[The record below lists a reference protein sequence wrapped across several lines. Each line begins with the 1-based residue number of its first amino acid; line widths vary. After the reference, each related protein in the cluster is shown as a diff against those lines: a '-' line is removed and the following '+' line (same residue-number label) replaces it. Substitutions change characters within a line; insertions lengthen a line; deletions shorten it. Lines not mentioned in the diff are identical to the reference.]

1 MRFGLRH
8 GAVMLLVAIWGCA
21 SPSTRA
27 PVSDPPSLVEKVD
40 EARDL
45 VRRGRADAA
54 RPLLESLLALA
65 PRSVAVHRALQNLRM
80 AAHEKESLTREYRD
94 LRDAAPRDP
103 LWHYLYGRLLH
114 RVEDQ
119 AVEFRRARALAPD
132 WVWGVYGMAW
142 VEMAEGRPE
151 RAMRFIDEALSLD
164 PHHALAHQL
173 KGRALAALRD
183 FDLAEV
189 ELRYAARLDRLS
201 SAQAWIA
208 LAGIAEARGARLGEF
223 EALSLALDV
232 APEDDGIVERLLD
245 WLADSDSSALR
256 LLTRDRL
263 ETYVEKWPDV
273 APASRVRARLSR
285 AARDRRE
292 ELARLKRVV
301 ETGVVTPDISRQ
313 LRGLAAERDPGA
325 CSLWVRGLGVPAT
338 ELAPGPAGIVRCL
351 ASPEGAK
358 SVPLASW
365 LRRLDRAGW
374 QEEALDL
381 VRALPPSAIDDE
393 ARDVIRILRSH
404 VRALAKLELFAAEVE
419 AGLHSGAASDL
430 GLYMRAM
437 GHIVAKETG
446 ESLGND
452 EPLRSFP
459 FVGEILDS
467 SRRPAGSLNA
477 YLGRHGQV
485 MFAGRLAGGTSQ
497 ALLMNVIKGPLVER
511 PEGWPDERGIRGW
524 VGEAVRIRPK
534 EDLFGESA
542 GRALLRSYYLDLDVL
557 RPWAGRLEREVRA
570 LTAEQKKRLEATE
583 GLEAHGG
590 RERQDMALPLDAAM
604 ALRWR
609 AFQLHGRLPVV
620 GNVHAHE
627 VGHLFDA
634 LEFIPLGDHILSN
647 LLLALQGGFSAEG
660 IMSYLE
666 ESAEAH
672 ALVHGPS
679 PHLVLAEMID
689 ALPRT
694 AEAGPHSRG
703 YRRLLGRFL
712 AELDRRLDE
721 FPALRNDH
729 TLLHQLHRLSEEEI
743 RDLASAL
750 D

>member
-8 GAVMLLVAIWGCA
+8 GAVVLLVAFWGCV
-21 SPSTRA
+21 SPSTRV
-27 PVSDPPSLVEKVD
+27 PDPDPPSLVQQVD

-45 VRRGRADAA
+45 VRRGQVEAA
-54 RPLLESLLALA
+54 RALLESLLARA

-80 AAHEKESLTREYRD
+80 AGHEREDLAREYRG
-94 LRDAAPRDP
+94 LCAAAPRDP

-119 AVEFRRARALAPD
+119 RVEFKRARDLAPD

-142 VEMAEGRPE
+142 TELAEGRPA
-151 RAMRFIDEALSLD
+151 RALPYIDAALELD
-164 PHHALAHQL
+164 PRHALAHQL
-173 KGRALAALRD
+173 KGRALAALQD

-201 SAQAWIA
+201 SAQAWVA
-208 LAGIAEARGARLGEF
+208 LAGISEARGERLSEF
-223 EALSLALDV
+223 EALSQALDV
-232 APEDDGIVERLLD
+232 APEDEGVVERLLD
-245 WLADSDSSALR
+245 WLADSDSRAMR
-256 LLTRDRL
+256 LLARDRL
-263 ETYVEKWPDV
+263 ERYVEEWPDV
-273 APASRVRARLSR
+273 GPAPRVRARLSR
-285 AARDRRE
+285 VVRDRRE
-292 ELARLKRVV
+292 ELAQLRAVV
-301 ETGVVTPDISRQ
+301 EKGVVTPDISRQ
-313 LRGLAAERDPGA
+313 LRGLVAEREPGA
-325 CSLWVRGLGVPAT
+325 CSLWVRALGVPAT
-338 ELAPGPAGIVRCL
+338 ELAPGPARIVRCL
-351 ASPEGAK
+351 ASPAEAEA
-358 SVPLASW
+358 VPLALW
-365 LRRLDRAGW
+365 LQFLDRAGW

-381 VRALPPSAIDDE
+381 VRALPQSAVDDAAHE
-393 ARDVIRILRSH
+393 VVRALRSH
-404 VRALAKLELFAAEVE
+404 LRALSKLELFADEVE
-419 AGLHSGAASDL
+419 AGLHPGAGSDL
-430 GLYMRAM
+430 GIFMRAM
-437 GHIVAKETG
+437 GRIVAKETG
-446 ESLGND
+446 EKLGND

-485 MFAGRLAGGTSQ
+485 MFAGRLAGGMSQ
-497 ALLMNVIKGPLVER
+497 ALLMNVVKGPLEER

-557 RPWAGRLEREVRA
+557 RPWAGRLSRDVQA
-570 LTAEQKKRLEATE
+570 LTARQRQRLEATQ

-590 RERQDMALPLDAAM
+590 RERQSVALPLDAAM

-609 AFQLHGRLPVV
+609 AFQLPGRLPVV
-620 GNVHAHE
+620 ENVHAPA
-627 VGHLFDA
+627 VGHLFDD
-634 LEFIPLGDHILSN
+634 LEFLPLGDHILSN
-647 LLLALQGGFSAEG
+647 LLLALQGGFTAEG

-672 ALVHGPS
+672 ALVHGVS
-679 PHLVLAEMID
+679 PHLVLAEMVA

-694 AEAGPHSRG
+694 AEVGPHSRG
-703 YRRLLGRFL
+703 YRRLLERFL

-721 FPALRNDH
+721 FPSLRKDR
-729 TLLHQLHRLSEEEI
+729 TLLHQLHRLSEDEI
-743 RDLASAL
+743 RDVASAL